1 MVPGPEGREAARAK
15 PVRRGEGKGGEANEF
30 RSARGG
36 RTSKMTQPAGARTS
50 MMGIV
55 SIAGL
60 GLSRPAASS
69 FALTRSADART
80 SLMALIVLITVT
92 TVVRG
97 PTGRMLW
104 MEIASIAGL
113 ASVSSTS
120 LAE

>member
-15 PVRRGEGKGGEANEF
+15 PEWRGEGKGGEANEF

-80 SLMALIVLITVT
+80 SLMTLIVLITVS
-92 TVVRG
+92 TVVR